1 MPRKT
6 TIKMVEEEVE
16 DYDEP
21 KVKAP
26 LYRGKKR

>member
-6 TIKMVEEEVE
+6 TIKMVEEEV

-21 KVKAP
+21 EVKAP